1 MYLSSVSD
9 RMKALPALAK
19 AGIVAGG
26 YVAAILFAACVVS
39 IYISRTSGPDR
50 QSYAAMFDFGDSLLF
65 LAVFAAVS
73 TIPTGLALVFLRQS
87 RAFWVACSVAAL
99 AIASTALAAVA
110 VPLLT
115 TQGVMISACLNA
127 WAGLAFPRIFV
138 SPFLAA
144 SFGLSALVAPEARF
158 RWLLFGAAGI
168 EGVSSVYASFTGL
181 PHCSS
186 TKELNQ

>member
-1 MYLSSVSD
+1 MVSMQPSSVSD
-9 RMKALPALAK
+9 RIRALPALAK
-19 AGIVAGG
+19 VGIVVGG
-26 YVAAILFAACVVS
+26 YVAAILFAVCVVS
-39 IYISRTSGPDR
+39 IYISQTSGPDR

-65 LAVFAAVS
+65 LAVFGVVS

-87 RAFWVACSVAAL
+87 RAFWVACSVTAL

-110 VPLLT
+110 VTLLT
-115 TQGVMISACLNA
+115 TQTVALSASLNA

-158 RWLLFGAAGI
+158 RWFLFGAAGT
-168 EGVSSVYASFTGL
+168 EGVASVYGFFHWFAPLFF
-181 PHCSS
+181 H
-186 TKELNQ
+186 